1 MFILPKSNILTSIL
15 PALLLFLPCILSLCY
30 QMLPLVYRMVLPV
43 LVVSFLQCL
52 AVIYAVENA
61 SDKCSI
67 SRNLYGN
74 MEV

>member
-61 SDKCSI
+61 SD
-67 SRNLYGN
+67 
-74 MEV
+74 